1 MKLTCTL
8 CLFAGVL
15 LIPIVSQACLIDC
28 SITIKGNDGTYV
40 KVGATDVVGI
50 VVDEQGNPWFE
61 FALPANTGGESVID
75 KLLLRADEDPEVGIE
90 FGIRAGSTDTTYN
103 ILSGVV
109 SFTAFEDAVGF
120 ASAGITLTDRA
131 AAGATITGLFDEG
144 KAHQA
149 RYNGTSVFAN
159 LVSSFGIT
167 GNTKT
172 AFERKPAIGD
182 ELISGTV
189 TSIES
194 EFWFTLSAN
203 DSASGTSTFSVIPI
217 PEPATLVILGLGL
230 AIIGKIK

>member
-8 CLFAGVL
+8 CLIAGVL
-15 LIPIVSQACLIDC
+15 LIPVASQACLIDC
-28 SITIKGNDGTYV
+28 SIIITGTDGTYV
-40 KVGATDVVGI
+40 KVGEDDVVSVFI
-50 VVDEQGNPWFE
+50 DEKGTSWFT
-61 FALPANTGGESVID
+61 FALPAKTGGESVIEN
-75 KLLLRADEDPEVGIE
+75 LILRANDDPEVGIE
-90 FGIRAGSTDTTYN
+90 FGVRAGSTDTTYN

-109 SFTAFEDAVGF
+109 SFTGFEDAVGF

-131 AAGATITGLFDEG
+131 ALGATITGLFDEG

-149 RYNGTSVFAN
+149 RYNGTSIFAN
-159 LVSSFGIT
+159 LVGSFGIT

-172 AFERKPAIGD
+172 ARERKPAIGD

-230 AIIGKIK
+230 ALIGKIK